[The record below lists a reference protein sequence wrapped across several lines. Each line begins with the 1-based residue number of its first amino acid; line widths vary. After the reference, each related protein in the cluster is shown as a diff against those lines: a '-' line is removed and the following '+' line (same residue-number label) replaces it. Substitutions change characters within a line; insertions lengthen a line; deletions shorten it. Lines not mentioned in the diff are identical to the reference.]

1 MTEQEQILHLRE
13 QLHKHNHNYYLLN
26 MPTISDQEFDGMM
39 RQLQELEAL
48 HPEMYDENSPTQ
60 RVGSDLGNEFATV
73 RHSRPMLSLANT
85 YNLQEVEDFYRHVM
99 E

>member
-48 HPEMYDENSPTQ
+48 HPEM
-60 RVGSDLGNEFATV
+60 
-73 RHSRPMLSLANT
+73 
-85 YNLQEVEDFYRHVM
+85 
-99 E
+99 